1 MTSKPCGVTPMTDD
15 RQRDVLRVYRG
26 TLAYDGEAR
35 AAYLDETCEADPEL
49 RREVESLLAQQSD
62 AEAFLERPAVD
73 RASANAAFA
82 APVARPRSGRA
93 SSIGI

>member
-1 MTSKPCGVTPMTDD
+1 MTDD
-15 RQRDVLRVYRG
+15 RQRDVLRVYEE
-26 TLAYDGEAR
+26 TLACDGDAR
-35 AAYLDETCEADPEL
+35 EAYLDEACRADPDL

-73 RASANAAFA
+73 RAAANAAFA